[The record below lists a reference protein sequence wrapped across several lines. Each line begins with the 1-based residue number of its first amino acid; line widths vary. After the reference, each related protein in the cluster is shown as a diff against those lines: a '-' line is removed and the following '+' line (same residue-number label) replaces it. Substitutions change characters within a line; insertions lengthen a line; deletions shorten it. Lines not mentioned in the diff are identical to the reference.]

1 MKKVFLTLVLTIA
14 AFAGKAQYPSFDTFY
29 VYHPQ
34 ELNNCPAGGI
44 HVDFHDLYIR
54 YMRCEPYNIDYK
66 PGQYW
71 LPPVQGLVTGYNT
84 YGITRYAQHWHFD
97 STVYVCGIAMKEI
110 GNDFSIYA
118 GYRAYI
124 MDSNFDTLR
133 STPIY
138 GSNMYQQEATIDP
151 LGYNMYFFGTAIPVQ
166 DFYLA
171 GDVGSYQIIGG
182 TSSIYYRHAGG
193 TYDSCIDAWKL
204 NHWETPYSQAMPNC
218 YFDDSPYFMKDEQW
232 VRFADD
238 SIYELYQHTFIELLP
253 VIMVLSDTIII
264 TPPPE
269 DSCRCEN
276 CGCDTCP
283 PCCDTCEGV
292 LQQIDLDNRCKIY
305 PNPAKNELFIQSDF
319 KVITLEIYN
328 NLGVKVKE
336 KELNR
341 HEAKIDITNLPSGNY
356 TLKLLTT
363 QGEVKKKFVIK

>member
-1 MKKVFLTLVLTIA
+1 MKKVFLTLVLLFA
-14 AFAGKAQYPSFDTFY
+14 AFVGKAQYPTFDTFY
-29 VYHPQ
+29 VHHPQ
-34 ELNNCPAGGI
+34 DSCLIGYLMNFQAVN
-44 HVDFHDLYIR
+44 IR
-54 YMRCEPYNIDYK
+54 YMYCYPYNIGYDPTK
-66 PGQYW
+66 PW
-71 LPPVQGLVTGYNT
+71 TSPIQGYPFGYNN

-97 STVYVCGIAMKEI
+97 STVYVCGMAIYHI
-110 GNDFSIYA
+110 GEGFSINA
-118 GYRAYI
+118 GYKGYI
-124 MDSNFDTLR
+124 LDSNLDSLGRTNL
-133 STPIY
+133 Y
-138 GSNMYQQEATIDP
+138 GHDMYQQQATIDP

-171 GDVGSYQIIGG
+171 ADVGNYQIIGG
-182 TSSIYYRHAGG
+182 TRSINYQISGG
-193 TYDSCIDAWKL
+193 GFTDTCIKQWY
-204 NHWETPYSQAMPNC
+204 WEHYGYFDTLPSGMIRC
-218 YFDDSPYFMKDEQW
+218 YFDDSPYFMKDGQW

-238 SIYELYQHTFIELLP
+238 SIYELYKSFRIDILP
-253 VIMVLSDTIII
+253 ILMVLSDTIII

-283 PCCDTCEGV
+283 PCCDTCDGA
-292 LQQIDLDNRCKIY
+292 LRQIDLDNRCKIY

-336 KELNR
+336 MELNR
-341 HEAKIDITNLPSGNY
+341 HEAKIDIANLPSGNY